1 MFKPKPSLFFFFLID
16 FLFGEKRAK
25 SRRKSGKGSTHID
38 VFKFINL
45 YPASVNSVMQGK
57 NTSKYFQVKPFITE
71 GSKLCRD
78 AIIIQNKA
86 LKAKETQNHH

>member
-1 MFKPKPSLFFFFLID
+1 
-16 FLFGEKRAK
+16 
-25 SRRKSGKGSTHID
+25 
-38 VFKFINL
+38 
-45 YPASVNSVMQGK
+45 MQGK